1 RICLLWSPKGVA
13 TMARMTKRMLTN
25 EHWNRIAPHLPKH
38 PPSPKG
44 GRPRAD
50 DRECLEGIL
59 WLLRTGARWQDIP
72 VDLPSGS
79 TWWRRLQDWAGEN
92 VLGEIHAI
100 LVEELGE
107 LGQLDLYELL
117 ADATF
122 VRAKKGVKMSE
133 KPRLVRV

>member
-1 RICLLWSPKGVA
+1 
-13 TMARMTKRMLTN
+13 MARKTKRVLTD
-25 EHWNRIAPHLPKH
+25 EHWGRVAPHLPEH

-59 WLLRTGARWQDIP
+59 WLLRTGARWQDVP

-79 TWWRRLQDWAGEN
+79 TCWRRLQEWATEE
-92 VLGEIHAI
+92 VLPAVQAL

-107 LGQLDLYELL
+107 LGKLDLTELL

-122 VRAKKGVKMSE
+122 IRAKKGATTSGR
-133 KPRLVRV
+133 PGLARA

>member
-1 RICLLWSPKGVA
+1 MSRKTRRV
-13 TMARMTKRMLTN
+13 LTDAQ
-25 EHWNRIAPHLPKH
+25 WDRIAPHLPEH

-59 WLLRTGARWQDIP
+59 WLLRSGARWQDIP

-79 TWWRRLQDWAGEN
+79 TCWRRLREWAGEG
-92 VLGEIHAI
+92 VLQHVQAVLIA
-100 LVEELGE
+100 ELHERGRVA
-107 LGQLDLYELL
+107 LDELL

-122 VRAKKGVKMSE
+122 IRAKKGATTSAR
-133 KPRLVRV
+133 PRSARA